1 MTRSSVSNVSS
12 AFCYNFLGNIPVWY
26 KLLIVLFL
34 IINPV
39 IFSIHPFTA
48 GWLLILEFI
57 FTLAMAL
64 TCYPLQPGGLLAIEA
79 VAIGMT
85 TPNHVYHEISGNLEV
100 ILLLMFMV
108 AGIHFIRALLLYV
121 FSNVIVGIRSK
132 TLASFIFCF
141 SSAVLSA
148 FLDALT
154 VLAVFI
160 SICVGFYTIYH
171 QVASN
176 SKKVRLDDESEIKPA
191 DLEDLKKFKS
201 FLRSLL
207 MHAAVGTALGGVCT
221 IVGEPQNLI
230 IGAKAHW
237 TFVEFFLRML
247 PVSIPVFICGLI
259 TCVLLEKLKWFGYG
273 EVMPD
278 NVRNILMK
286 DMEKQAAQRTPNEVA
301 KLIMQALCCLWLV
314 IGLAFHLA
322 AVGIIGLTVI
332 ILATAFCGV
341 TSEHKLGQ
349 AFTESLPFCSLLCVF
364 FSIIAVIA
372 DQDLFAP
379 ITNFVFSIQDQST
392 QTAVLFWANGLLSAV
407 SDNVFVGTLY
417 INQTFHALICG
428 EITRDT
434 FDMLAIAV
442 NAGTNLPSVATPNG
456 QAAFLFL
463 LTSSLAPLI
472 KLSYGRMMWMALPY
486 TIVLCF
492 VSFICVI
499 YVLPDLTQY
508 MYDHGLIEHMTNQD
522 TLLVEGNVV
531 ENCAAAIKK

>member
-1 MTRSSVSNVSS
+1 MARSSVANVSS
-12 AFCYNFLGNIPVWY
+12 AFCYNFLGNIPLWY
-26 KLLIVLFL
+26 KLLIVVFL
-34 IINPV
+34 VINPV
-39 IFSIHPFTA
+39 LFSISPFVA
-48 GWLLILEFI
+48 GWLLIIEFI
-57 FTLAMAL
+57 FTLAMSL

-85 TPNHVYHEISGNLEV
+85 SPDHVLHEIEGNLEV

-108 AGIHFIRALLLYV
+108 AGIHFVRSLLLYV

-141 SSAVLSA
+141 AGAFLSA

-171 QVASN
+171 QVVAA
-176 SKKVRLDDESEIKPA
+176 SKKTRLDDDSDIKPA
-191 DLEDLKKFKS
+191 DQEDLMQFKS

-237 TFVEFFLRML
+237 TFGEFFLRML
-247 PVSIPVFICGLI
+247 PVSIPVLCFGLL
-259 TCVLLEKLKWFGYG
+259 TCILLEKFKWFGYG
-273 EVMPD
+273 AEMPD
-278 NVRNILMK
+278 NVRNILNK
-286 DMEKQAAQRTPNEVA
+286 DLEKQAAARTPNEVA
-301 KLIMQALCCLWLV
+301 KLIIQAVCCLWLIV
-314 IGLAFHLA
+314 GLAFHLA

-332 ILATAFCGV
+332 IFATAFCGV
-341 TSEHKLGQ
+341 VSEHKIGE

-372 DQDLFAP
+372 DQNLFAP
-379 ITNFVFSIQDQST
+379 ITDFVFSIQDQAT
-392 QTAVLFWANGLLSAV
+392 QTGVLYWANGLLSAV

-417 INQTFHALICG
+417 IDQTFHALVCN
-428 EITRDT
+428 EINRDT

-442 NAGTNLPSVATPNG
+442 NSGTNLPSVATPNG

-486 TIVLCF
+486 TIVLCI

-499 YVLPDLTQY
+499 YVLPDATQY
-508 MYDHGLIEHMTNQD
+508 MYDHNILEHMSMQD
-522 TLLVEGNVV
+522 TLAVEGNVV
-531 ENCAAAIKK
+531 ENCSKAISK